1 MVYTKNSRLGY
12 CEQNRVPNL
21 LGEAVAGDW
30 WEDLGKAPG
39 EDESQ

>member
-1 MVYTKNSRLGY
+1 MVWTKNRCLEC
-12 CEQNRVPNL
+12 CEQKRVHIL